1 MVFQSAT
8 QTRLESSQLLLS
20 AKHRLVQ
27 LKAIMVVALF
37 AMQGSSA
44 FKEMHFK
51 QIMVVKKHE
60 I

>member
-1 MVFQSAT
+1 MK
-8 QTRLESSQLLLS
+8 LESSQQPLS
-20 AKHRLVQ
+20 AKYRLVQ
-27 LKAIMVVALF
+27 FKAIMVVALF